1 MVNPVLSIKQLSI
14 DSILQ
19 GVNLS
24 IESGEIIGLIGES
37 GSGKSMTAKAILR
50 FLPNGLTVSGNIFV
64 DGVDIFSVQK
74 KDHHKKLGR
83 DICMVFQDY
92 RGSFTPFIKV
102 GNQMVETLCAHQFSK
117 VEAKT
122 VTLNVLTQM
131 GLNAQQIYRSYPF
144 QLSGGQVQRAAI
156 AIMLALKPKLLICD
170 EVTTALDVMSG
181 EKVLQAIHEV
191 KNETGCGVLFITHD
205 LVQAFK
211 HTSRLYVMKEGTII
225 EEGKTEKIRYQPSHS
240 YTKQLCSSLLLLP
253 PAPTNRKRGLL

>member
-1 MVNPVLSIKQLSI
+1 MVSPVLSMKQLSI
-14 DSILQ
+14 DSILC

-24 IESGEIIGLIGES
+24 IESGEIVGLIGES
-37 GSGKSMTAKAILR
+37 GSGKSMTARAILR
-50 FLPNGLTVSGNIFV
+50 LLPHGMNVTGNIFV
-64 DGVDIFSVQK
+64 GGVDLLSLQK
-74 KDHHKKLGR
+74 KDHHKRLGK
-83 DICMVFQDY
+83 DIGMVFQDY

-102 GNQMVETLCAHQFSK
+102 GKQMVETLCAHQFSK

-122 VTLNVLTQM
+122 VTLNVLTKM

-156 AIMLALKPKLLICD
+156 AMMLALKPKLLICD

-191 KNETGCGVLFITHD
+191 RNETGCGVLFITHD
-205 LVQAFK
+205 LVQAFT

-225 EEGKTEKIRYQPSHS
+225 EEGKTEKIQNHPSHS
-240 YTKQLCSSLLLLP
+240 YTKQLCSSILSLP
-253 PAPTNRKRGLL
+253 PVPTTTKRGIL